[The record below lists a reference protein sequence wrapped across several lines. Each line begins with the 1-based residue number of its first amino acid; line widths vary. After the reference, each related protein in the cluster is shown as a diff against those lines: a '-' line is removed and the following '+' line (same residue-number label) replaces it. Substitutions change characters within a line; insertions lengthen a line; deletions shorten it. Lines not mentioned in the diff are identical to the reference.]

1 MRKTPEDFSKF
12 FNGYSI
18 EIKFIGVQ
26 GSILEDDMDQNS
38 MIDDGLRED
47 SSLSMLK
54 SLQIKTKNDEW
65 LDVQGKLR
73 VKEDCLSLHVVNN

>member
-1 MRKTPEDFSKF
+1 
-12 FNGYSI
+12 
-18 EIKFIGVQ
+18 
-26 GSILEDDMDQNS
+26 MDQNS

-54 SLQIKTKNDEW
+54 SLQIKTKDDEW